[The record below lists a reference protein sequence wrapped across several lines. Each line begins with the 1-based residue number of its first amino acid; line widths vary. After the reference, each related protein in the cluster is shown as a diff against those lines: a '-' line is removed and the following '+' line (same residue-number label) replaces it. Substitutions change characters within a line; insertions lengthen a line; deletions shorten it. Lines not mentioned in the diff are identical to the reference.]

1 MKESTCCFTGHR
13 KVPERDREE
22 LSLLLY
28 REIEKQINGGKCI
41 FCCGGA
47 IGFDTLAANAVLSLK
62 ERYPHIKLLL
72 FLPHKKQASAFSGD
86 DKREYEK
93 ILSLADGVS
102 YASVDYTPDCMF
114 KRNRQLADAAS
125 VCIAY
130 LDKGSGGTLYTVK
143 YARKNGLEI
152 INLAKILRGIND
164 ENEN

>member
-13 KVPERDREE
+13 ALPENEREALFKL
-22 LSLLLY
+22 LSL
-28 REIEKQINGGKCI
+28 EIEKQIKLGKCI

-47 IGFDTLAANAVLSLK
+47 LGFDTLAANAVLKLK
-62 ERYPHIKLLL
+62 EQYSHIKLLL
-72 FLPHKKQASAFSGD
+72 FLPHKKQASGFSDGER
-86 DKREYEK
+86 REYER

-102 YASVDYTPDCMF
+102 YASSEYTYDCMF
-114 KRNRQLADAAS
+114 KRNRQLADASS

-152 INLAKILRGIND
+152 INLAKILRGIED
-164 ENEN
+164 EN